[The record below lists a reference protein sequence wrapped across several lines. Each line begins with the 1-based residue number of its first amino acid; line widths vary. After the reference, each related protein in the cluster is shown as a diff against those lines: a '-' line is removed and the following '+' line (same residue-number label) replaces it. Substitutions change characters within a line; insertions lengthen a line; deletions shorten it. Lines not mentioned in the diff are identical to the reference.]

1 MRRRTLSVTLTA
13 LLAVVVT
20 TPRSLVSLQPEP
32 WFGTWSLNPA
42 KSGRSNSSPF
52 KRETCRIEPWGD
64 GLKVTYDMVGTRGGV
79 THMEWTGRFDGK
91 DYIMQGMDSV
101 LTNAYRKIDDRSY
114 EIVIKRDGEVAATAR
129 VAVSPDGQ
137 TLNVATEGQNASGQ
151 IMRTTTVYERK

>member
-79 THMEWTGRFDGK
+79 THLEWTGGFDGR
-91 DYIMQGMDSV
+91 DQPVQGADTV
-101 LTNAYRKIDDRSY
+101 LTNAYRRVDDQSY
-114 EIVIKRDGEVAATAR
+114 AIEVKAEGTPVATA
-129 VAVSPDGQ
+129 V
-137 TLNVATEGQNASGQ
+137 
-151 IMRTTTVYERK
+151 